1 VIDLGNFLD
10 VEKSAEI
17 AKLKIKSP
25 PPSNTFTALT
35 QLTMTPHKSD
45 IKDTSSQSK
54 IWSGWQENVV
64 LITIALSLA
73 LLIRT
78 FIAEPRLIPSASMY
92 PTLHTGDR
100 LVVEKVSYR
109 FHPPKIGDIVV
120 FQSPPELQKRG
131 YPQNQAFI
139 KRVIGEPGAVISI
152 AQGQVYLNGE
162 PLTEDYIAEPPNL
175 PFPQIKVPKGAFFV
189 MGDNRNDSNDSRYW
203 GFVPNENIIGRA
215 TFRFWP
221 VNRIGLI

>member
-1 VIDLGNFLD
+1 
-10 VEKSAEI
+10 
-17 AKLKIKSP
+17 
-25 PPSNTFTALT
+25 
-35 QLTMTPHKSD
+35 MTPHESN
-45 IKDTSSQSK
+45 IKDTSSPSK
-54 IWSGWQENVV
+54 IWSGWQENLV

-100 LVVEKVSYR
+100 LVVEKVSYH

-120 FQSPPELQKRG
+120 FNSPPELQKRG
-131 YPQNQAFI
+131 YPQSQAFI
-139 KRVIGEPGAVISI
+139 KRVIGEPGTVISI
-152 AQGQVYLNGE
+152 SQGLVYLNGQ
-162 PLTEDYIAEPPNL
+162 PLIEDYIAEPPNL
-175 PFPQIKVPKGAFFV
+175 PFPEIQVPEDAFFV

-203 GFVPNENIIGRA
+203 GFVPSENLIGRA

-221 VNRIGLI
+221 LNRIGLL